1 MARPRL
7 ADLRALAAALPERLA
22 ALRGEPRV
30 RRARA
35 ALRLHG
41 KLLLALALG
50 AGIVTMVIHW
60 A

>member
-1 MARPRL
+1 MSRPTL
-7 ADLRALAAALPERLA
+7 ADLGDRLRGQVL
-22 ALRGEPRV
+22 ALRAHPRV
-30 RRARA
+30 RRGRA

-50 AGIVTMVIHW
+50 AGIASMVIHW